1 MGKLT
6 DLLKSKTTKTLD
18 ENELPSILEEKRKS
32 KSTKAASVSPK
43 VEGLEF
49 DISEEDLEKVR
60 SSVVKIDI
68 DGKNRRQIVIGMFGS
83 IMNPKTG
90 KRFVI
95 PGVDYSDYDYTYK
108 YAEMMRT
115 LVNRPD
121 DFKKIM
127 NWE

>member
-6 DLLKSKTTKTLD
+6 DLLKSGTTKPVNRQKRIF
-18 ENELPSILEEKRKS
+18 ESVISPSVEELGFE
-32 KSTKAASVSPK
+32 
-43 VEGLEF
+43 
-49 DISEEDLEKVR
+49 ISEDDLETVR
-60 SSVVKIDI
+60 SSVVNVDTY
-68 DGKNRRQIVIGMFGS
+68 GKNRRQIIIGMFGS
-83 IMNPKTG
+83 IKNPKTG
-90 KRFVI
+90 KRFII
-95 PGVDYSDYDYTYK
+95 PGVDFSDEDYTYK